1 MGHYGADRSRDGV
14 EWNGRLYNSIFQSK
28 DDPEIRFGFQ
38 YKVILK
44 NDEEAAKRPIS
55 SLGFLF

>member
-1 MGHYGADRSRDGV
+1 MYVYRCATAASSGSTKPK
-14 EWNGRLYNSIFQSK
+14 SIFQSK

>member
-1 MGHYGADRSRDGV
+1 MPESETSVHMSY
-14 EWNGRLYNSIFQSK
+14 SIFQSK
-28 DDPEIRFGFQ
+28 DDPEIRSGFQ

-55 SLGFLF
+55 SLGFWF